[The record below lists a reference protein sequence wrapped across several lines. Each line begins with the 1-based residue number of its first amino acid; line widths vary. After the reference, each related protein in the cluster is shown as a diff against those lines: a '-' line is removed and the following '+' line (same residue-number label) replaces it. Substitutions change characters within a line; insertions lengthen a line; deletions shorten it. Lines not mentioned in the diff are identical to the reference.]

1 MIKLTKKSLKTIG
14 MPPGELV
21 HVGEPKTHK
30 VKLTLYEYSEDH
42 SHETEAKSLDEF
54 FPIKEK
60 HNVLWF
66 NVTGIHEVEIIKKI
80 GEEFNIHS
88 LLLEDILNT
97 EQRPKMED
105 FEDYIFISLKAFMVN
120 NKDEIVMDQISI
132 VAGENFIISFQE
144 SDSDLFRSVRERIKQ
159 GKGLIRKM
167 GCDYLAYTLI
177 DSIVDNYF
185 IVMEKIAERIE
196 ALEEDVITNPE
207 SQDLMVIKTS
217 KRDIIT
223 MRRAIGPLREVIRN
237 MEKPSCEFVTKEVRF
252 FLTDVYDHIVH
263 ILDSLETFKE
273 ILSTTV
279 EIYISSIN
287 FKMNEVMKVLT
298 VIGTI
303 FLPLSFI
310 ASVYGMNFKNMPELE
325 WHWGYGFAWLI
336 MAGIAGLMLWG
347 DQLAREAPVA
357 EAVGS
362 ELAHAAAPGLAEP
375 A

>member
-1 MIKLTKKSLKTIG
+1 MIKLTKKSFKALG
-14 MPPGELV
+14 QPPGELV
-21 HVGEPKTHK
+21 HVGESKTHE
-30 VKLTLYEYSEDH
+30 VKITLCEYSEDH
-42 SHETEAKSLDEF
+42 CHEREAKSLDVLL
-54 FPIKEK
+54 PIKDD

-66 NVTGIHEVEIIKKI
+66 NVSGIHDIEIVKMI
-80 GEEFNIHS
+80 GDEFNLHS

-105 FEDYIFISLKAFMVN
+105 FEDYIFISLKGFNLN
-120 NKDEIVMDQISI
+120 NKEEIVMDQISI
-132 VAGENFIISFQE
+132 IAGNNFVISFQE
-144 SDSDLFRSVRERIKQ
+144 SENDLFKPIKERIKH

-167 GCDYLAYTLI
+167 GSDYLTYTLI

-196 ALEEDVITNPE
+196 VLEEDVIANPE

-237 MEKPSCEFVTKEVRF
+237 MEKPSCEFITKEVKF

-263 ILDSLETFKE
+263 ILDSVETFKE

-310 ASVYGMNFKNMPELE
+310 ASVYGMNFKFMPELD
-325 WHWGYGFAWLI
+325 WYWGYGFAWFVMI
-336 MAGIAGLMLWG
+336 SIAGFMLWMFKK
-347 DQLAREAPVA
+347 RNWF
-357 EAVGS
+357 
-362 ELAHAAAPGLAEP
+362 
-375 A
+375 